1 VIQNDQ
7 HPDEGSRWVLYHGT
21 TTYRL
26 RSILKDGRLSR
37 QGIGEQKI
45 SLTTERSVADYF
57 SNVALHG
64 DKHDHPDEESTAVIL
79 VIDGEKLLALGYKLV
94 PFSDT
99 YHGPGKCD
107 WENEIAC
114 WDRDI
119 EHLDEVLMAVEP
131 VPRERFQVFLK
142 RGRVAFKP
150 AIPPMGHF
158 ELSVMKGTM
167 NRLAKGK
174 ITPVDADGVVCA
186 LAALRSALG
195 SSGDRSTPSST

>member
-1 VIQNDQ
+1 VKQNEQ
-7 HPDEGSRWVLYHGT
+7 HLYKGTRWVLYHGT

-26 RSILKDGRLSR
+26 RSILKDGRLTR
-37 QGIGEQKI
+37 EGIGERKI

-64 DKHDHPDEESTAVIL
+64 DKHDHPTEESAAVIL
-79 VIDGEKLLALGYKLV
+79 VIDGEKLLALGYNLV

-99 YHGPGKCD
+99 CWGPGRCD
-107 WENEIAC
+107 WESEIAC

-119 EHLDEVLMAVEP
+119 EHLNEVLIAVEP
-131 VPRERFQVFLK
+131 VPPERFQVFVK

-158 ELSVMKGTM
+158 ELSVMKGTIK
-167 NRLAKGK
+167 RLAKGK
-174 ITPVDADGVVCA
+174 VTPETADGVVSA
-186 LAALRSALG
+186 LAALRSALLLTRG
-195 SSGDRSTPSST
+195 RSTSLAT